1 MKKHLVMLF
10 IIAGIFGCIS
20 QQSPVVPEPL
30 SDPMAMALPVD
41 PQVTIGKLD
50 NGLTY
55 YIRHNTEPEQRA
67 ELRLV
72 VNAGSVLENDDQ
84 QGLAHLLE
92 HMAFNGTAHFEKQ
105 ELVDYLESIG
115 TKFGPDLNAY
125 TGFDETVYMLKVP
138 TDSIEQFSTA
148 FQILEDWAH
157 GITLDPEEIDKER
170 GVVLEE
176 WRLRRGAEARMRD
189 KQFPVLFKDS
199 QYAVRLPIGQVD
211 VIDTAH
217 YETIT
222 EFYKD
227 WYRPD
232 LIAVVAVGDF
242 DVNLVENKIKS
253 HFSKISNPENP
264 RERTLF
270 NVPDHEEGLVA
281 IATDP
286 EATQTRVSVYLK
298 RDVEK
303 NKTLGDYRKRLVT
316 GLFSGMLNSRLEER
330 RREADPPYL
339 YGFTGQGRFVRTKNV
354 VYLAAGV
361 QNDKI
366 IDGLTALLA
375 EVERARQ
382 HGFTETELSRQKTK
396 SLKRIE
402 KAYKDRENRPSRSL
416 ASEYIRN
423 YLSDEAI
430 PGIENEFEY
439 YKTLLPIITLAEVNA
454 VAQENY
460 SNDNRVLLVNAPAK
474 EGVVVP
480 HEDELL
486 ALFDKVAA
494 MDIEPYRDDVSD
506 EPLVA
511 NPPNPGKIVEE
522 VTYDN
527 VGITEWTLSNG
538 AKVQFKVTGFKNDEI
553 LFGAQSPGGNSL
565 ASNDIYTSAVTAT
578 SIISESGLGAFDLN
592 AFHKKLS
599 GKIVSVMPYISELQE
614 GLRGSCSPDDL
625 ETLMQL
631 TYLMF
636 TEPRADSVGYNAYLQ
651 RMRGWLENRSSS
663 PESAYRDTTGVTLA
677 NYHFR
682 SRPWTVD
689 RLSEIDLDDAFS
701 FYLDRFKDA
710 SDFTFFFVGNID
722 VASFRP
728 LVERY
733 LGGLPASHREESWI
747 DVGVRAPEGTV
758 VKAVHRGTEPKSL
771 TQISFTSP
779 FEWTAYQ
786 SYILGASI
794 QALRIKFREVL
805 REDQSGTYGVR
816 ISAQDRHYPRE
827 EAFVTISF
835 GADPERVDEL
845 TDIVFAQIDS
855 LKEFGLSDKYVNK
868 VKETRRRERET
879 NLKENGY
886 WLNVMKSYNFHHLDY
901 SDFEKYEE
909 WIESFSRDNIKQTA
923 RDIFTDRYVRVT
935 LYPEQVSGFKGEVL
949 R

>member
-1 MKKHLVMLF
+1 MNKHLF
-10 IIAGIFGCIS
+10 ILIVLIGVFGCNP
-20 QQSPVVPEPL
+20 QQSPVTPEPV
-30 SDPMAMALPVD
+30 SDPMAMVLPVD
-41 PQVTIGKLD
+41 PQVTIGKLN

-92 HMAFNGTAHFEKQ
+92 HMAFNGTTHFKKQ

-125 TGFDETVYMLKVP
+125 TSFDETVYMLKVP
-138 TDSIEQFSTA
+138 TDSVEQFSTA

-170 GVVLEE
+170 GVVQEE

-189 KQFPVLFKDS
+189 KQFPILFKDS
-199 QYAVRLPIGQVD
+199 QYAVRMPIGQFD

-222 EFYKD
+222 EFYTD
-227 WYRPD
+227 WYRPE
-232 LIAVVAVGDF
+232 LMAVIVVGDF
-242 DVNLVENKIKS
+242 DINWVENKIKT
-253 HFSKISNPENP
+253 HFSNLTNPENS

-286 EATQTRVSVYLK
+286 EATSTRVSVYLK
-298 RDVEK
+298 RDVEE
-303 NKTLGDYRKRLVT
+303 NITIGDYRKRLVVN
-316 GLFSGMLNSRLEER
+316 LFSGMLNSRLEER
-330 RREADPPYL
+330 TREATPPYM

-354 VYLAAGV
+354 VYLGAGV

-366 IDGLTALLA
+366 IDGLTALLV

-382 HGFTETELSRQKTK
+382 HGFTQSEFSRQKTE
-396 SLKRIE
+396 SLKWIE
-402 KAYKDRENRPSRSL
+402 KVYKDRENRSSRRL
-416 ASEYIRN
+416 VSEYIRN
-423 YLSDEAI
+423 FLSAETI

-439 YKTLLPIITLAEVNA
+439 HKTLLPSITLEEVNA
-454 VAQENY
+454 VAKENY
-460 SNDNRVLLVNAPAK
+460 SNDNRVLLVNAPEK
-474 EGVVVP
+474 EDIMVP
-480 HEDELL
+480 DEDELL
-486 ALFDKVAA
+486 VLFDKVAA
-494 MDIEPYRDDVSD
+494 LHIEPYIDEISD

-511 NPPNPGKIVEE
+511 NPPNPGEVVKE
-522 VTYDN
+522 VTYEN

-538 AKVQFKVTGFKNDEI
+538 AKVQFKITDFKNDEI

-565 ASNDIYTSAVTAT
+565 ASDDIYTSAITAT
-578 SIISESGLGAFDLN
+578 RIITESGLGAFDLN
-592 AFHKKLS
+592 AFRKKLS
-599 GKIVSVMPYISELQE
+599 GKIVSVSPYISELQE
-614 GLRGSCSPDDL
+614 GMWGNFSPDVL

-631 TYLMF
+631 TWLMF
-636 TEPRADSVGYNAYLQ
+636 TEPRADSVGYNAYVQ

-663 PESAYRDTTGVTLA
+663 PESAYRDTAAVTLA

-689 RLSEIDLDDAFS
+689 RISEIDLDDVFS
-701 FYLDRFKDA
+701 IYLERFKDA
-710 SDFTFFFVGNID
+710 SDFIFFFVGNINVD
-722 VASFRP
+722 AFRP
-728 LVERY
+728 LVEQY
-733 LGGLPASHREESWI
+733 IGGLPTSHREESWV
-747 DVGVRAPEGTV
+747 DVGVHAPEGTI
-758 VKAVHRGTEPKSL
+758 VKAVHRGSEPKSL
-771 TQISFTSP
+771 TQIVFTSP
-779 FEWTAYQ
+779 FEWTPYN

-794 QALRIKFREVL
+794 QAMRIKLREVL

-816 ISAQDRHYPRE
+816 LSARGSHYPRE
-827 EAFVTISF
+827 ETRVSISF

-845 TDIVFAQIDS
+845 TDMVFVQLDS

-868 VKETRRRERET
+868 VKEIHRRERET

-886 WLNVMKSYNFHHLDY
+886 WLGVMKSFDFHQR
-901 SDFEKYEE
+901 SFAEFEQYDE
-909 WIESFSRDNIKQTA
+909 WIGMFTNDHIRQTA
-923 RDIFTDRYVRVT
+923 QAVFTNRYVKVT
-935 LYPEQVSGFKGEVL
+935 LYPEGGE
-949 R
+949 